1 MIKRMKQPHG
11 NIMEVYVTYSPEV
24 IEQAR
29 KYAVAMSEARSKQP
43 R

>member
-1 MIKRMKQPHG
+1 MNDKKKETTAREYYI
-11 NIMEVYVTYSPEV
+11 TYSPEV

-29 KYAVAMSEARSKQP
+29 RYAVAMSEARSKKP

>member
-1 MIKRMKQPHG
+1 MNDKKNETATR
-11 NIMEVYVTYSPEV
+11 EYYVTYSPEV
-24 IEQAR
+24 MKQAR

>member
-1 MIKRMKQPHG
+1 MNDKKNETATR
-11 NIMEVYVTYSPEV
+11 EYYVTYSPEV

-29 KYAVAMSEARSKQP
+29 KYAFAMSEARSNQS

>member
-1 MIKRMKQPHG
+1 MNDKRKETVSQD
-11 NIMEVYVTYSPEV
+11 IYIAYSPEV

-29 KYAVAMSEARSKQP
+29 KYAVAMSEARSKQS